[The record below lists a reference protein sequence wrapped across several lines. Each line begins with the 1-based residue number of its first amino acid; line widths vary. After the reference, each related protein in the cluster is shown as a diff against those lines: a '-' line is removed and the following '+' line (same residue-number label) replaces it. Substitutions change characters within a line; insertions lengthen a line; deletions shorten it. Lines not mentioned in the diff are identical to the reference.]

1 MAGRKGD
8 PLNPLI
14 LHFGLTHP
22 PFGRSTPNGALLR
35 HQGFEEAR
43 KRLLFTVE
51 LESIAVLLSEPGCGK
66 SLLLGEIADELR
78 RKDFVVHYLAH
89 TTVGPFGLVNV
100 LARKAGLVPRRSRG
114 ETALALAEKLLADEV
129 RHLLVLDEAHR
140 LPDDTLEDVRLLT
153 IGDFDRES
161 PFVLLLAGQSSLDD
175 RLAEPTHYALD
186 QRITTVARLHP
197 LSAEETSE
205 YLATR
210 LKAAGADR
218 PVFEDGAVHLI
229 FDATGGVPRRI
240 NNLATSTLVVAA
252 ARNRR
257 LVSAQDVQ
265 DAQMDRGRP

>member
-1 MAGRKGD
+1 
-8 PLNPLI
+8 LNPL
-14 LHFGLTHP
+14 LGHFGFTRP
-22 PFGRSTPNGALLR
+22 PFGRSTPKEALLR
-35 HQGFEEAR
+35 HRGFEEAR

-51 LESIAVLLSEPGCGK
+51 LESIALLLSEPGCGK
-66 SLLLGEIADELR
+66 SLLLGEVADELR
-78 RKDFVVHYLAH
+78 EQEFAVHYLAH

-100 LARKAGLVPRRSRG
+100 LSRKAGLAPRRSRG
-114 ETALALAEKLLADEV
+114 ETALALAEKLLADEA

-153 IGDFDRES
+153 IGDFDRQS

-175 RLAEPTHYALD
+175 RLAEPTHHALD
-186 QRITTVARLHP
+186 QRITTFARLLP
-197 LSAEETSE
+197 LSAEETGQ

-210 LKAAGADR
+210 IRAAGADR
-218 PVFEDGAVHLI
+218 PVFEDGAVEAV

-240 NNLATSTLVVAA
+240 NNLATATLVVAA

-257 LVSAQDVQ
+257 LVSAQDGK

>member
-1 MAGRKGD
+1 M
-8 PLNPLI
+8 NPL
-14 LHFGLTHP
+14 LGHFGLTRP
-22 PFGRSTPNGALLR
+22 PFGRSTPKEALFR
-35 HQGFEEAR
+35 HRGFEEAR

-51 LESIAVLLSEPGCGK
+51 LESIALLLSEPGCGK
-66 SLLLGEIADELR
+66 SLLLGEVADELR
-78 RKDFVVHYLAH
+78 EREFAVHYLAH

-100 LARKAGLVPRRSRG
+100 LSRKAGLAPRRSRG

-129 RHLLVLDEAHR
+129 KHLLVLDEAHR

-153 IGDFDRES
+153 IADFDRQS

-175 RLAEPTHYALD
+175 RLAEPTHHALD
-186 QRITTVARLHP
+186 QRITTFARLLP
-197 LSAEETSE
+197 LSAEETGQ

-210 LKAAGADR
+210 IKAAGADR
-218 PVFEDGAVHLI
+218 PVFEDGAVDAL

-240 NNLATSTLVVAA
+240 NNLATATLVVAA

-257 LVSAQDVQ
+257 LVSAQDVK